1 MGPKKYWLPKEDI
14 RVWGPDLG
22 VLITK
27 SPFQAPG
34 DATVVGVPF
43 SKGDG
48 FYMVLVL
55 PKEGQ
60 SKFMNKFIMKTLF
73 YLRASFEGPSE
84 LLDSRSADALM
95 SVVSRPDDLSR
106 EVVELTLPK
115 FNVTMGN
122 ELTGLLSSIPGL
134 SSAFVR
140 TADYSRMTDKP
151 VKVSSVNH
159 KVSFSN
165 FFFD

>member
-1 MGPKKYWLPKEDI
+1 MWLPKDI
-14 RVWGPDLG
+14 RVWGPVLR

-43 SKGDG
+43 NKGDG

-60 SKFMNKFIMKTLF
+60 SKFMNKFMMKPLF
-73 YLRASFEGPSE
+73 YLRASFQGPSE
-84 LLDSRSADALM
+84 LLDSRRSAEALM

-140 TADYSRMTDKP
+140 GADYSRMTDKP

-159 KVSFSN
+159 KVSFPN

>member
-1 MGPKKYWLPKEDI
+1 
-14 RVWGPDLG
+14 
-22 VLITK
+22 
-27 SPFQAPG
+27 
-34 DATVVGVPF
+34 
-43 SKGDG
+43 
-48 FYMVLVL
+48 MVLVL
-55 PKEGQ
+55 PREGQ
-60 SKFMNKFIMKTLF
+60 SKFMNTFIMKTLF
-73 YLRASFEGPSE
+73 YLHASFQGPSE

-95 SVVSRPDDLSR
+95 SVVARPDDLSR

-122 ELTGLLSSIPGL
+122 ELTDLLSSIPGL

-140 TADYSRMTDKP
+140 GADYSRMTDKP